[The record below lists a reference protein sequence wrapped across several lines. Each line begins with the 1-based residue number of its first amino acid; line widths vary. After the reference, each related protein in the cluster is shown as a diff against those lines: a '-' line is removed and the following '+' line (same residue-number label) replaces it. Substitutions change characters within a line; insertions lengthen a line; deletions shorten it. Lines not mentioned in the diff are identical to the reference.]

1 MFRRGASIFIRPAYI
16 KREIPDT
23 LAMNGTTAVAELACE
38 QSEPSPRRSTFAWR
52 VVISIADTDQL
63 RQLLAQCSLGDRRAF
78 ETLYRSVGP
87 RLHGVALRFMGRTD
101 LAEEVLQESFVR
113 IWNNASR
120 YEAHLS
126 APLTWMINITRNQAI
141 DQLRKHRDRP
151 LTDLEQDTLP
161 DESPS
166 AHDQLNSAREAN
178 ALNRCLETLDGMQ
191 RQSITVAY
199 FQGLSCAELAEHL
212 AAPLG
217 TVKSWIRRG
226 LERLRRCLES

>member
-1 MFRRGASIFIRPAYI
+1 
-16 KREIPDT
+16 
-23 LAMNGTTAVAELACE
+23 MNGTTARRELTSALTPPISCT
-38 QSEPSPRRSTFAWR
+38 RRAVTP
-52 VVISIADTDQL
+52 IADTEQL

-87 RLHGVALRFMGRTD
+87 RLHGVALRFMGRAD

-151 LTDLEQDTLP
+151 LGELEEQALV

-166 AHDQLNSAREAN
+166 AHEQLSSAREAS
-178 ALNRCLETLDGMQ
+178 ALNRCLDSLEGMQ

-199 FQGLSCAELAEHL
+199 FQGMSCAELAEHL

-217 TVKSWIRRG
+217 SVKSWIRRG
-226 LERLRRCLES
+226 MERLRRCLES

>member
-1 MFRRGASIFIRPAYI
+1 V
-16 KREIPDT
+16 
-23 LAMNGTTAVAELACE
+23 NGTTARSELTSGCNRYRTPPTAA
-38 QSEPSPRRSTFAWR
+38 PSIVWRTAIST
-52 VVISIADTDQL
+52 ADIDQL

-87 RLHGVALRFMGRTD
+87 RLHGVALRFMGRPD

-151 LTDLEQDTLP
+151 LTDLEEQSLV

-166 AHDQLNSAREAN
+166 AHEQLTSAREAN
-178 ALNRCLETLDGMQ
+178 ALNRCLETLEGMQ
-191 RQSITVAY
+191 RRSITVAY
-199 FQGLSCAELAEHL
+199 FQGLSCSELAEHL

-217 TVKSWIRRG
+217 SVKSWIRRG
-226 LERLRRCLES
+226 MERLRRCLES

>member
-1 MFRRGASIFIRPAYI
+1 
-16 KREIPDT
+16 
-23 LAMNGTTAVAELACE
+23 MNGTTAVAELACE

-63 RQLLAQCSLGDRRAF
+63 RQLLAQCALGDRRAF

-87 RLHGVALRFMGRTD
+87 RLHGVALRFMGRAD

-151 LTDLEQDTLP
+151 LTDLEQDALP
-161 DESPS
+161 DES
-166 AHDQLNSAREAN
+166 
-178 ALNRCLETLDGMQ
+178 
-191 RQSITVAY
+191 
-199 FQGLSCAELAEHL
+199 LSLIH
-212 AAPLG
+212 
-217 TVKSWIRRG
+217 I
-226 LERLRRCLES
+226 

>member
-1 MFRRGASIFIRPAYI
+1 
-16 KREIPDT
+16 
-23 LAMNGTTAVAELACE
+23 MNGTSAVAELACE
-38 QSEPSPRRSTFAWR
+38 LPETSARPVWR
-52 VVISIADTDQL
+52 LVITLADTDQL

-87 RLHGVALRFMGRTD
+87 RLHGVALRFMGRPD

-120 YEAHLS
+120 YESHLS
-126 APLTWMINITRNQAI
+126 APMTWMINITRNQAI

-151 LTDLEQDTLP
+151 LTDVEQDALA

-166 AHDQLNSAREAN
+166 AHDQLNSAREAT
-178 ALNRCLETLDGMQ
+178 ALNRCLETLEGMQ
-191 RQSITVAY
+191 RRSITVAY
-199 FQGLSCAELAEHL
+199 FQGLSCSELAEHL

-217 TVKSWIRRG
+217 SVKSWIRRG
-226 LERLRRCLES
+226 MERLRRCLES

>member
-1 MFRRGASIFIRPAYI
+1 
-16 KREIPDT
+16 
-23 LAMNGTTAVAELACE
+23 MNGTSAVAELACE
-38 QSEPSPRRSTFAWR
+38 LPETSARPVWR
-52 VVISIADTDQL
+52 LVITLADTDQL

-87 RLHGVALRFMGRTD
+87 RLHGVALRFMGRPD

-120 YEAHLS
+120 YESHLS
-126 APLTWMINITRNQAI
+126 APMTWMINITRNQAI

-151 LTDLEQDTLP
+151 LTDVEQDALT

-166 AHDQLNSAREAN
+166 AHDQLNSAREAT
-178 ALNRCLETLDGMQ
+178 ALNRCLETLEGMQ

-199 FQGLSCAELAEHL
+199 FQGLSCSELAEHL

-217 TVKSWIRRG
+217 SVKSWIRRG
-226 LERLRRCLES
+226 MERLRRCLES

>member
-1 MFRRGASIFIRPAYI
+1 
-16 KREIPDT
+16 
-23 LAMNGTTAVAELACE
+23 MNGTTARCELTSACNRHRT
-38 QSEPSPRRSTFAWR
+38 QPHLTTSTDWR
-52 VVISIADTDQL
+52 TVISIADTDQL

-87 RLHGVALRFMGRTD
+87 RLHGVALRFMGRQD

-113 IWNNASR
+113 IWNSASR
-120 YEAHLS
+120 YESNLS

-151 LTDLEQDTLP
+151 LTDQEELALV

-166 AHDQLNSAREAN
+166 AHELLNTAREAN
-178 ALNRCLETLDGMQ
+178 ALNRCLESLEGRQ

-199 FQGLSCAELAEHL
+199 FQGLSCSELAEHL

-217 TVKSWIRRG
+217 SVKSWIRRG
-226 LERLRRCLES
+226 MERLRRCLES

>member
-1 MFRRGASIFIRPAYI
+1 V
-16 KREIPDT
+16 
-23 LAMNGTTAVAELACE
+23 NGTT
-38 QSEPSPRRSTFAWR
+38 PRRELTSACNRQRPPPTATTSTAWSTT
-52 VVISIADTDQL
+52 IPIADADQL
-63 RQLLAQCSLGDRRAF
+63 RRLLAQCSLGDRRAF

-87 RLHGVALRFMGRTD
+87 RLHGVALRFMGRSD

-120 YEAHLS
+120 YESHLS
-126 APLTWMINITRNQAI
+126 APLTWMINITRNQAV

-151 LTDLEQDTLP
+151 LSDVEEQALV

-166 AHDQLNSAREAN
+166 AHEQLSSAREAS
-178 ALNRCLETLDGMQ
+178 ALNRCLESLEGMQ

-199 FQGLSCAELAEHL
+199 FQGVSCSELAEHL

-217 TVKSWIRRG
+217 SVKSWIRRG
-226 LERLRRCLES
+226 MERLRRCLES